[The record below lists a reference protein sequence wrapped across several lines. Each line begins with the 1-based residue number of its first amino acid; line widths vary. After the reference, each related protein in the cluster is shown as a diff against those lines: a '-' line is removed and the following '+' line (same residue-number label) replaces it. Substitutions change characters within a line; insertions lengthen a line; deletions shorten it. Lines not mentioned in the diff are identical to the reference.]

1 MTQFPHRQSAHCES
15 GVVANMMT
23 ASGVEMSEPMAFG
36 LSSSLIFAY
45 LPMLKMAGQ
54 PLIAYRMLPGSI
66 MKGVNRATG
75 AKWVEQK
82 FSSADEGMAAMDRAL
97 EAGQAVGVQTGIY
110 WLPYVPEDM
119 RFHFNAHNLVV
130 SHKDDEG
137 GYVVSDPVFPD
148 TNVTD
153 AASLKKARFVK
164 GVMAPKGRMYWLE
177 TPPESIDYASAIPA
191 AIRRNAKLMKAPM
204 VPMVGVSGIR
214 FLGKEILKKH
224 KKHGDGPELHAFLA
238 HIVRMQEEIG
248 TGGAGFRFI
257 YAAFLKEGAELLG
270 RDDLGQASADMTDAG
285 DEWRRFAL
293 NATKMCRGRKPMDVA
308 ELDKLLNGIADREQA
323 LWKTL
328 RGLKA

>member
-1 MTQFPHRQSAHCES
+1 MTPFPHRQSAHCES

-23 ASGVEMSEPMAFG
+23 AAGVAMSEPMAFG
-36 LSSSLIFAY
+36 LSAGLIFAY

-75 AKWVEQK
+75 AKWVEQT
-82 FSSADEGMAAMDRAL
+82 FSNADEGMAAMDAAL
-97 EAGQAVGVQTGIY
+97 DAGQSVGVQTGIY

-130 SHKDDEG
+130 SHRDEAG
-137 GYVVSDPVFPD
+137 DYVVSDPVFPD

-153 AASLKKARFVK
+153 AASLKKARFAK

-177 TPPESIDYASAIPA
+177 TPPETIDYARAIPA

-214 FLGKEILKKH
+214 FLGKEIRKKH
-224 KKHGDGPELHAFLA
+224 KKFGEGPELKAFLA

-257 YAAFLKEGAELLG
+257 YAAFLKEGAEMLG
-270 RDDLGQASADMTDAG
+270 RDDLAQYSADMTDAG

-293 NATKMCRGRKPMDVA
+293 NATKMCRGRKAMDVT
-308 ELDKLLNGIADREQA
+308 ELDGLLNVVADKEQA
-323 LWKTL
+323 VWKRL
-328 RGLKA
+328 RKVK